1 MDDIFE
7 TRIKNYKDNEQDD
20 LNIENFKPL
29 SNKNKDDSITDP
41 LTMNLQ
47 KFTLK
52 KSASYVSPNLQAT
65 CQCSTTPHGRPKPAS
80 E

>member
-29 SNKNKDDSITDP
+29 SNLNKDDWITEP
-41 LTMNLQ
+41 LTMNLK

-52 KSASYVSPNLQAT
+52 NQHLISQLIITKILI
-65 CQCSTTPHGRPKPAS
+65 
-80 E
+80 